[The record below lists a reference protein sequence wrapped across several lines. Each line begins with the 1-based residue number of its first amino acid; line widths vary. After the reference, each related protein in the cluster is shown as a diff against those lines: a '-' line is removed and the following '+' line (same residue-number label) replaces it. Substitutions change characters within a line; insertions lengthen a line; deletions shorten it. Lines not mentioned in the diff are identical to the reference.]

1 MLLTSE
7 DGHKAQII
15 SKWLLRHDSEFA
27 SQSPDLNPTEHI
39 WDVMEQ
45 EIYVMDVET
54 NWQRLS

>member
-7 DGHKAQII
+7 DRHKAQII

-27 SQSPDLNPTEHI
+27 SQSPDLNPTENI

-54 NWQRLS
+54 NRQRLS